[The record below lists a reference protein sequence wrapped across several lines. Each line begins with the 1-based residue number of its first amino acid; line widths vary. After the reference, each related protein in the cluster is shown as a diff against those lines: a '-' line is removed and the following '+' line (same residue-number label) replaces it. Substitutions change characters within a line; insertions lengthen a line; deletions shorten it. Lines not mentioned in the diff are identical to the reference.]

1 MLKQS
6 LKTSLVVQWFK
17 DSVLPM
23 HGAWVQSLVRELRS
37 CMLHGVAKK
46 KKKKKKT
53 QSGEESTNSHVST
66 RTSVLI
72 C

>member
-46 KKKKKKT
+46 KKT

>member
-1 MLKQS
+1 MIKQS

-46 KKKKKKT
+46 KKHT

-66 RTSVLI
+66 RTSALI